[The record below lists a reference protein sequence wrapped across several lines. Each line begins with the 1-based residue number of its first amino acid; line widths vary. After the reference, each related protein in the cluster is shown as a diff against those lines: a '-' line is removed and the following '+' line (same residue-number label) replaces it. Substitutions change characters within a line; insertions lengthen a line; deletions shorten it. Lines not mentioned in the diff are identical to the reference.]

1 MLFIIEPQLDLN
13 TYSSEFFLG
22 FYMANNES
30 KECTLLYVHSMKKSP
45 VTFNVISLDD
55 NFSYINGYN

>member
-1 MLFIIEPQLDLN
+1 MLSIIEPQIDLN

-30 KECTLLYVHSMKKSP
+30 KECTLYVHTMKKSP

-55 NFSYINGYN
+55 NFSYIYGYN